1 MKTFFLIFF
10 SLSISLILY
19 SQESKKKTINK
30 NTKVFPCPTLR
41 TGGGGHGIGVSML
54 HESAINAYCD
64 TCKTDISY
72 RIKSYRI
79 LVVKKNGDS
88 IVFRNI
94 GSRFQNKFCTYRN
107 QNYKQIDKFIFYDFL
122 IYVNRR
128 KINCNISKEIVA
140 F

>member
-1 MKTFFLIFF
+1 MKTFFFIFF
-10 SLSISLILY
+10 SLSISLMLY
-19 SQESKKKTINK
+19 GQESKKKTFNK
-30 NTKVFPCPTLR
+30 NTKIFPYPTLR
-41 TGGGGHGIGVSML
+41 TGGGGHGIGISML

-64 TCKTDISY
+64 TCNIDISY

-88 IVFRNI
+88 IIFRNI
-94 GSRFQNKFCTYRN
+94 GSRFQNKFYTYKN
-107 QNYKQIDKFIFYDFL
+107 KNYKQIDKFIFYDFL

-128 KINCNISKEIVA
+128 KINCNISKEIIA